1 VSGGS
6 EGAGPGSQL
15 QWGQGASSDLEQ
27 LAALQQQAVEEE
39 ERGWRLEGLKLY
51 DR

>member
-15 QWGQGASSDLEQ
+15 QWQDSGNLEQ
-27 LAALQQQAVEEE
+27 LAALQQQAVEQEE
-39 ERGWRLEGLKLY
+39 QSWRLEGLKLY